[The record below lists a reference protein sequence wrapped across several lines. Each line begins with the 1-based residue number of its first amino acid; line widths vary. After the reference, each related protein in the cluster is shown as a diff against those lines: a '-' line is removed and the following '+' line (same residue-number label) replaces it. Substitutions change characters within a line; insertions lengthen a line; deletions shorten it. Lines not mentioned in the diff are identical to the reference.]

1 MKKTL
6 LLFCVL
12 LTFLSES
19 QLFTFKNI
27 NHKNGLS
34 LSSVRS
40 ISQDKY
46 GYIWIGTDGFGLQ
59 RYDGKTV
66 KSIILDENDN
76 EHHVTSIDPTDDG
89 IYFSSQYLG
98 FYHYNNKKLKKLAE
112 NHKDFGERNG
122 IKKIGNSVLLLGS
135 KKMKL
140 LRKNKIIAEIAFPNW
155 SGNLIQIQK
164 VNAGLIV
171 ITDKYAFHV
180 TENKIEN
187 LSVWLKQ
194 NIQPIACRFFGNKI
208 EFFELNKEYK
218 TVVFLNKTGEI
229 FSKENKKIRSVIS
242 TPFKKVA
249 SKEKHI
255 FGLTTTNEIYFY
267 KNNSFRFIPKNTTK
281 GNIEFSNV
289 FIDLNNDFWASSSNS
304 GITKIS
310 DEPFT
315 KIELDDVYRNPL
327 ISFIFKSK
335 NNEILL
341 STFENKTFFSSYKLP
356 NFKTFDLRIYGR
368 SNFQNEEIFATNKG
382 VLKFNGTNFIPLKG
396 LNLKEKIIFVF
407 AHENDIYYCP
417 EDKGLFVFN
426 TLTQKT
432 KQLLNPVQASHIY
445 TAQINF
451 NHTGIYFGTNNGIYE
466 CVPKTNAI
474 KHISSRFNTKGSY
487 SGVSCVDSH
496 GTIWFTFDKKIIGIT
511 KRDEYLVIEDKKYF
525 KSTLF
530 FTLNADPYGNLI
542 IGTNIGITKLKIDY
556 LGNVINHFE
565 YNYNNG
571 FSGFETHMRSS
582 FQDDKII
589 YIGTIEGMYFI
600 NTEKLEYLPNPPMPL
615 IFQINE
621 NKHANL
627 NTDED
632 LIKISFLALNPK
644 LSGIQYTYRLKGK
657 TPFWSELTPKTEA
670 YFSNLSDQE
679 YVFQVRS
686 TYDGLTFSPISSYK
700 IVKNTPFWK
709 TKWFILLLVLSIAL
723 ANIIVLDRS
732 KSFELSQII
741 ENQDIE
747 ISAKIRSIIL
757 AFAVIANSGTHYF
770 VSYVDNN
777 LHQFPILNIFV
788 AVILCLLFLFS
799 VFKHPYTKFNKY
811 LLQIGLFTVVGQ
823 CYLMSYFS
831 AIHPLYVVI
840 IALSTALI
848 PFIFNK
854 ISQVIIFSIFQLISV
869 VSIIFLID
877 NAIYNEILFL
887 IAIIVSVCL
896 SVFITYIRNESL
908 QKLMFISG
916 IVNKGNITAI
926 AYNQTNHIT
935 YFSENSLAN
944 LNINSNFYL
953 GKNIS
958 ELNKYIVKSLM
969 NRRVD
974 LGTEFKDDQNHILPM
989 KKPDGSIIW
998 MEWAC
1003 KVFSSKIKVVFGQDI
1018 TERINVENNYESLVE
1033 NAQDL
1038 IYYVDVNGL
1047 FVYTN
1052 NKFKEILDYEENEL
1066 VGRDSVLIVNEEQHD
1081 QVRAF
1086 YSNQFKS
1093 KTLNTYNEVLVRK
1106 KDGSEIWIGQNTTI
1120 LYALGSTKIVKGFL
1134 CIARDITEKRTQQH
1148 LIEVQNDNI
1157 TSSINYAQKIQN
1169 NLLPHELKTKAIF
1182 KEFTA
1187 FYKAKD
1193 IVSGDFYWL
1202 EELENKVIFVLAD
1215 CTGHGVP
1222 GAFMTLLGINLLNQI
1237 IIEDKTFEPH
1247 LILSKLDEKLI
1258 QVLPREGNSSL
1269 RDGMEMTVFIYDRVA
1284 KSYNFACA
1292 GGKFI
1297 AKIGADFEIFRG
1309 ESKHI
1314 GDLAES
1320 NFSQYNTYT
1329 IDKQNI
1335 ENFYFFTDG
1344 VQDQFSE
1351 STAKKFTLKRLLEL
1365 MNKTP
1370 DATINELVEDLVD
1383 KHNKWKGS
1391 AEQTDDITFIG
1402 LQF

>member
-1 MKKTL
+1 MKKIL
-6 LLFCVL
+6 LIFCVL
-12 LTFLSES
+12 LSFISEG

-34 LSSVRS
+34 LSSVLS

-66 KSIILDENDN
+66 KSITLDENDN
-76 EHHVTSIDPTDDG
+76 EHHVTSIDATEDG

-98 FYHYNNKKLKKLAE
+98 FYHYKDNKLNKIAE
-112 NHKDFGERNG
+112 NHKDFGERFG
-122 IKKIGNSVLLLGS
+122 IKKIGNSILLVGS

-140 LRKNKIIAEIAFPNW
+140 LQKGKLISEISFPNW
-155 SGNLIQIQK
+155 SGDIVQIQK
-164 VNAGLIV
+164 ITGGLLV
-171 ITDKYAFHV
+171 ITENYAFHV
-180 TENKIEN
+180 TENKIEYLN
-187 LSVWLKQ
+187 SWLKQ
-194 NIQPIACRFFGNKI
+194 KIKPIACRFFENKI
-208 EFFELNKEYK
+208 EFFQLNNDSK
-218 TVVFLNKTGEI
+218 TVVYLNKTGEI
-229 FSKENKKIRSVIS
+229 FSKENKKLRSVIA
-242 TPFKKVA
+242 TPFKRIA
-249 SKEKHI
+249 STEKHI
-255 FGLTTTNEIYFY
+255 FGLTTTNQIYFF
-267 KNNSFRFIPKNTTK
+267 KNNSFRFIPKNTSK
-281 GNIEFSNV
+281 SNIAFNNV
-289 FIDLNNDFWASSSNS
+289 YIDVNNDFWASSSNS

-315 KIELDDVYRNPL
+315 KIELDEVYRNPL
-327 ISFIFKSK
+327 ISFIFKTK
-335 NNEILL
+335 GNEIFI
-341 STFENKTFFSSYKLP
+341 STFENKTFYSSYSLPTFSS
-356 NFKTFDLRIYGR
+356 FDLRIYAKTK
-368 SNFQNEEIFATNKG
+368 FQNEDIFATNKG
-382 VLKFNGTNFIPLKG
+382 IYKFNGANFIPIKG
-396 LNLKEKIIFVF
+396 TTSKEKIIFIF
-407 AHENDIYYCP
+407 ADEENIYYCP
-417 EDKGLFVFN
+417 EGKGLFVYSS
-426 TLTQKT
+426 LTKKT
-432 KQLLNPVQASHIY
+432 TQLLNPVQASHIY

-466 CVPKTNAI
+466 CVPKTNLI
-474 KHISSRFNTKGSY
+474 KHISSRFKTKGSY

-496 GTIWFTFDKKIIGIT
+496 GTIWFTYDKKIIGIT

-542 IGTNIGITKLKIDY
+542 IGTNVGITKLKIDY

-571 FSGFETHMRSS
+571 FNGYETHMRSC
-582 FQDDKII
+582 FQDEKLI
-589 YIGTIEGMYFI
+589 YVGTIEGMYSI

-615 IFQINE
+615 IFQLNE
-621 NKHANL
+621 KKNPNL
-627 NTDED
+627 NSDED

-644 LSGIQYTYRLKGK
+644 LTGIQYTYRLKGK
-657 TPFWSELTPKTEA
+657 SPYWSELTPKTEA

-679 YVFQVRS
+679 YIFQVRS
-686 TYDGLTFSPISSYK
+686 TYDGLTFSPIASYK

-741 ENQDIE
+741 ENQDVE
-747 ISAKIRSIIL
+747 ISSKIRSIIL
-757 AFAVIANSGTHYF
+757 AFGVIANSGTHYF
-770 VSYVDNN
+770 VSFIEKDLQQYLVLNVIVA
-777 LHQFPILNIFV
+777 LILI
-788 AVILCLLFLFS
+788 LLFLLSIYKHLFS
-799 VFKHPYTKFNKY
+799 RLNKY
-811 LLQIGLFTVVGQ
+811 ILQIGLFTIVGQ
-823 CYLMSYFS
+823 CYLLAYFS
-831 AIHPLYVVI
+831 AIHPIYVVI
-840 IALSTALI
+840 IALCTALI

-869 VSIIFLID
+869 ISIIFLVE
-877 NAIYNEILFL
+877 NAVYNEILFL

-896 SVFITYIRNESL
+896 SVFTTYIRNESL

-916 IVNKGNITAI
+916 IVNKGNIIAI
-926 AYNQTNHIT
+926 AYNQTNNIT
-935 YFSENSLAN
+935 YFSENSLTN
-944 LNINSNFYL
+944 LNINSSQYL

-958 ELNKYIVKSLM
+958 ELNKYIVKSLL
-969 NRRVD
+969 NRKID
-974 LGTEFKDDQNHILPM
+974 LATEFKDDQSHILPM
-989 KKPDGSIIW
+989 KKPDGTIVW

-1003 KVFSSKIKVVFGQDI
+1003 KVFSNKIKVVFGQDI
-1018 TERINVENNYESLVE
+1018 TERIKIENNYESLVE

-1038 IYYVDVNGL
+1038 IYYVDVNGV
-1047 FVYTN
+1047 FIFTN
-1052 NKFKEILDYEENEL
+1052 TKFKEILDYEESEL
-1066 VGRDSVLIVNEEQHD
+1066 IGRDAVFIVNELQ
-1081 QVRAF
+1081 QQRVRDF
-1086 YSNQFKS
+1086 YANQFNKQ
-1093 KTLNTYNEVLVRK
+1093 TLNTYNEVLVRK

-1134 CIARDITEKRTQQH
+1134 CIARDITEKRSQQD
-1148 LIEVQNDNI
+1148 LIESQNESI
-1157 TSSINYAQKIQN
+1157 TASINYAQKIQS
-1169 NLLPHELKTKAIF
+1169 NLLPHEVKTKEIF
-1182 KEFTA
+1182 SEFKA

-1202 EELENKVIFVLAD
+1202 EELENKLIFVLAD

-1247 LILSKLDEKLI
+1247 LILSKLDEKLN

-1284 KSYNFACA
+1284 KRYDFACA

-1297 AKIGADFEIFRG
+1297 AKIGPDFEIFRG

-1314 GDLAES
+1314 GDTPES
-1320 NFSQYNTYT
+1320 NFTRYNTYT
-1329 IDKQNI
+1329 ITQQNV
-1335 ENFYFFTDG
+1335 EGFYFFTDG
-1344 VQDQFSE
+1344 IQDQFSE

-1365 MNKTP
+1365 LNKIP
-1370 DATINELVEDLVD
+1370 DATINEVVDEVAD
-1383 KHNKWKGS
+1383 KHYKWKGS

-1402 LQF
+1402 LKF